1 MSIQDRFLAYAN
13 AFEVAFDSNDW
24 SGLEQYFTHDA
35 SYDNGMG
42 DVANDRAA
50 ILAMLESA
58 VDGFDRLMDT
68 RVLDLTPPTTDGD
81 TVSTHWTVRYSKAG
95 VPDLQFGGTEFAQFE
110 GDCIARLWDEL
121 GTDTLETLGNWVGT
135 HGESLKG

>member
-24 SGLEQYFTHDA
+24 SGLEQFFTHDA

-42 DVANDRAA
+42 DVAKDRAA
-50 ILAMLESA
+50 VLVMLESA

-68 RVLDLTPPTTDGD
+68 RVLDFIPPTTEGD
-81 TVSTHWTVRYSKAG
+81 TVTMSWTAHYSKAG

-110 GDCIARLWDEL
+110 GDRIARLWDEL
-121 GTDTLETLGNWVGT
+121 DTDALETLSNWLGI
-135 HGESLKG
+135 HGASLGK